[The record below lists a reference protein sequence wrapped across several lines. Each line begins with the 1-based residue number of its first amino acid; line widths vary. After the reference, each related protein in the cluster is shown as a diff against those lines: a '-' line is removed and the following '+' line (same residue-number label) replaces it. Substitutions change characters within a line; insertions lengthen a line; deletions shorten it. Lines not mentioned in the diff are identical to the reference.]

1 MERWLTVPGS
11 LLLLL
16 GVAEE
21 LVVCHEPGANDP
33 FCDLGPG
40 IIVSSVIPNGST
52 HPSTKHVRVGPI
64 GGAEGDIGVF
74 VEVVGGPPV
83 GSGRHELDISDFGQ
97 LFGRVRHEPDQQ
109 SNSVVHLIR

>member
-1 MERWLTVPGS
+1 MSQVPMTHSAIWGLES
-11 LLLLL
+11 LL
-16 GVAEE
+16 VQS
-21 LVVCHEPGANDP
+21 
-33 FCDLGPG
+33 F
-40 IIVSSVIPNGST
+40 PNGST

-74 VEVVGGPPV
+74 VEVVGDPPV